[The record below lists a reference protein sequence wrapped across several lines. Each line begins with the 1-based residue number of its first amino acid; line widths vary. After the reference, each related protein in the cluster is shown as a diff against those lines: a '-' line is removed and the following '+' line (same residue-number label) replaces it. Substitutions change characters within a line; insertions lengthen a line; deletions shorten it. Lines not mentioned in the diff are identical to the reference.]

1 MSELKLMASLP
12 TIDIKGRPYVMVV
25 ERIKHFRRMFPE
37 GSIETII
44 HNIDDKQVVMIARVY
59 PNKKGNPQWFAEGIA
74 QEYIGTSGIN
84 KTSWAEVC
92 NTSAIG
98 RALAMLGIGIEH
110 SIASADEMFGVK
122 NTKDPQYPTE
132 KQKEKYQELL
142 QHHVFVGRKN
152 DMNNWW
158 AKIRTVN
165 EASVGLQEMQQKID
179 IYEQDIITKLLN
191 KEK

>member
-1 MSELKLMASLP
+1 MSELKLMNSLP
-12 TIDIKGRPYVMVV
+12 TIDIKGKPYVMVV
-25 ERIKHFRRMFPE
+25 ERIKHFRRMFPQ

-44 HNIDDKQVVMIARVY
+44 HYMDDKQVVMIARIY
-59 PNKKGNPQWFAEGIA
+59 PDKQNKPQWFAEGIA

-122 NTKDPQYPTE
+122 DIKESQCPTE
-132 KQKEKYQELL
+132 KQKEKCTPIM
-142 QHHVFVGRKN
+142 KP
-152 DMNNWW
+152 
-158 AKIRTVN
+158 
-165 EASVGLQEMQQKID
+165 
-179 IYEQDIITKLLN
+179 
-191 KEK
+191 